1 MWSLEAN
8 VRATVIDLVRVQE
21 CFVELSQG
29 KITILCE
36 NTVAEYQTM
45 LLFIFRKRIKMFV

>member
-1 MWSLEAN
+1 MWSPEAN